1 MSKYVRKVP
10 EIIEA
15 EQITEEKYDGYVNV
29 CAHHLDSLVFIDE
42 RREEEAYRNSDFRCD
57 WEDDGHCMKK
67 DGKPCEHLRKIG
79 FIKLLDYKYAYPMVG
94 DYMIVDENK
103 KISFMSSEKFER
115 MYELALH
122 EPTND

>member
-29 CAHHLDSLVFIDE
+29 CAHHLDSLIFIDE

-67 DGKPCEHLRKIG
+67 DGEPCEHLRKIG

-103 KISFMSSEKFER
+103 KVSFMSSEKFER

-122 EPTND
+122 EPIND